1 MKREMFSAI
10 SGKFLNLSQSYELL
24 LIVFFSTGN
33 SEVNWWASEWENVSD
48 WEQETEADEN
58 QTDEGKQ
65 TTGKTKQADTAGEAD
80 DGAETQEAHGTARS
94 VSVWR
99 HWICLS
105 LAPIQ

>member
-1 MKREMFSAI
+1 MKRDMFYAI
-10 SGKFLNLSQSYELL
+10 SGKFLNLSQSYELAFDC
-24 LIVFFSTGN
+24 FFSTGN

-80 DGAETQEAHGTARS
+80 DGAETQETHGTARY

-105 LAPIQ
+105 LVPIQ